1 MEALERFKKIINY
14 DFKNE
19 TFEKNVGN
27 EARTFHI
34 SNRSKPLLS
43 ISRILKPLIEH
54 KYWVIP
60 KLNMLPNRLV
70 GSLSHRLLEKSFY
83 TNDIVLIKEN
93 IEEVK
98 ELLGKDWDNFI
109 KLKPEKQ
116 TEILKS
122 VNVVVK
128 TTFSILKQKNI
139 KIIASEKYICNQD
152 FHGYIDLVG
161 IKDGDIPVILELK
174 TSSLDQAKYETNLQ
188 LGLYK
193 HLINVEEVETYAIRF
208 NLKKKLAHFDSVDPT
223 DFMIIKNLYE
233 RIK

>member
-1 MEALERFKKIINY
+1 M
-14 DFKNE
+14 
-19 TFEKNVGN
+19 
-27 EARTFHI
+27 
-34 SNRSKPLLS
+34 
-43 ISRILKPLIEH
+43 
-54 KYWVIP
+54 
-60 KLNMLPNRLV
+60 
-70 GSLSHRLLEKSFY
+70 
-83 TNDIVLIKEN
+83 
-93 IEEVK
+93 
-98 ELLGKDWDNFI
+98 LGKDWDNFI

-152 FHGYIDLVG
+152 FHGYIDLIG
-161 IKDGDIPVILELK
+161 IKDDHIPVILELK

-193 HLINVEEVETYAIRF
+193 HLINMEEVETYAIRF
-208 NLKKKLAHFDSVDPT
+208 NLKKKLAHFDSVET
-223 DFMIIKNLYE
+223 KDFEIIKNLYE